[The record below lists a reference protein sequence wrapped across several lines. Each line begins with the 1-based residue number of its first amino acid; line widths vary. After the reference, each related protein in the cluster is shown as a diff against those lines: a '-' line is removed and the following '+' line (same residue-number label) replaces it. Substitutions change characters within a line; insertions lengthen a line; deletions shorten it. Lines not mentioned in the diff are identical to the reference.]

1 MAPELTTNEYLKDVE
16 NKPILMGEHKLESS
30 KSEKYLLD
38 MISRDGKSPSITK
51 TLDKHEAG
59 LKDTLDDFRE

>member
-1 MAPELTTNEYLKDVE
+1 M
-16 NKPILMGEHKLESS
+16 MGEHKLESS